1 MIIVDSNGLGYRSFH
16 ALKAMASKEGSVT
29 TGITFGFV
37 WALLRLFERFQDA
50 RFVFCWDSGGKRRL
64 IFPEYK
70 AKRKPQTEAEQTERQ
85 AIYAQ
90 FDALRNQILPAMGF
104 TNQLHCEGYESDDL
118 IASVVGDA
126 RYAAI
131 PTTIISSDHDL
142 YQLLRH
148 RQCQITAGPEAAIVT
163 RNSFFLKYG
172 IKPGRWPA
180 VKAIAGCPSDG
191 VPGVPGVGEL
201 TAIKFLKDELPA
213 SGKKWRSIASSS
225 DIIFRNARLVL
236 LPFAGTPQFELKQ
249 DSLAP
254 GKIREVLSDL
264 DFQSCLSESNWCR
277 WEAFG
282 NGNPV
287 ANRSVG
293 A

>member
-16 ALKAMASKEGSVT
+16 ALKAMASKEGNVA

-37 WALLRLFERFQDA
+37 WAILRLFERFQDA
-50 RFVFCWDSGGKRRL
+50 RFVFCWDSGGKRQL

-249 DSLAP
+249 DSLTP

-264 DFQSCLSESNWCR
+264 DFQSCLSESNWRR